1 MPNATYRPMSAAGAA
16 LPMAAPDA
24 ILASHARSADF
35 GLRSHERA
43 DLPPLAN
50 ADLAEAMGRNALLFD
65 HARPV
70 METLYAQIAGTQ
82 SLVLLTDADGVIL
95 HALGDDDFLGRADR
109 VALKPGAAWS
119 ERCRGT
125 NAIGTALALQQ
136 AVQVN
141 GSQHYL
147 QANHF
152 LTCSCAP
159 ILDPRGQVLGALDV
173 SGDQRSRSAH
183 TLALVR
189 MSSQMV
195 ENHLF
200 DQVYEDALRLR
211 FHARPEFLGTLMEG
225 LAAFTPDGR
234 FLAANRSA
242 QFQLGLST
250 AALEAHTFSSLFGL
264 PVSQA
269 LTHARQGPAA
279 LLRLHLPGGVAV
291 SARLESRARAALVAV
306 AVDAPAAA
314 SVAARPRESGG
325 PRFSGLRYLDTGDAQ
340 LAQVLARVGKVVG
353 QDVPVLILGET
364 GTGKEWLARAI
375 HHDSPRRNGPFVAVN
390 CAAIPETLIES
401 ELFGY
406 EEGAFTGARR
416 KGNPGR
422 ILQANGGTLFLDEI
436 GDMPLAMQA
445 RLLRVL
451 QERRVAPLGSGR
463 QVPVDVAVVCA
474 THRNLRTMMAEGRFR
489 DDLYWRLN
497 GLVARL
503 PPLRERSDLPVV
515 VQRLLQTQQSE
526 AGLVD
531 TPPLAAQTLTLL
543 RRHAWPGNLRQLASV
558 LRTAAL
564 MARGEPQIL
573 PEHLPED
580 FLDDLQAD
588 ATDGPAAN
596 PAPTPAARPAA
607 GTGTLDALEQAA
619 LDQAMA
625 AHGGNVSAVARALGL
640 SRNAVYRR
648 LRRQG

>member
-1 MPNATYRPMSAAGAA
+1 MPNAMYRPTPAAGAA
-16 LPMAAPDA
+16 LPLAAPDA
-24 ILASHARSADF
+24 ILASHARSAEF

-43 DLPPLAN
+43 DLPPLAP
-50 ADLAEAMGRNALLFD
+50 AELAEAMARNALLFD

-82 SLVLLTDADGVIL
+82 SLVLLTGADGVIL

-119 ERCRGT
+119 ERSRGT

-136 AVQVN
+136 AVQVH

-152 LTCSCAP
+152 LTCACAP

-173 SGDQRSRSAH
+173 SGDERRRSAH

-200 DQVYEDALRLR
+200 DQLYQDALRLR

-250 AALEAHTFSSLFGL
+250 AALAAHTFGSLFGVA
-264 PVSQA
+264 VSQVLA
-269 LTHARQGPAA
+269 HARQSPGT
-279 LLRLHLPGGVAV
+279 LLRLHLPGGAAV
-291 SARLESRARAALVAV
+291 SARAESQARPAMLTVPAEAPSATATATAASARARQ
-306 AVDAPAAA
+306 
-314 SVAARPRESGG
+314 SGG

-375 HHDSPRRNGPFVAVN
+375 HHDSPRRDGAFVAVN
-390 CAAIPETLIES
+390 CAAIPEALIES

-416 KGNPGR
+416 KGHAGR
-422 ILQANGGTLFLDEI
+422 ILQASGGTLFLDEI

-451 QERRVAPLGSGR
+451 QERSVAPLGSGR
-463 QVPVDVAVVCA
+463 QVPVDLAVVCA
-474 THRNLRTMMAEGRFR
+474 THRNLRAMMAEGRFR

-503 PPLRERSDLPVV
+503 PPLRERSDLAVV

-526 AGLVD
+526 AGLAD
-531 TPPLAAQTLTLL
+531 APPLAPQTLALL

-564 MARGEPQIL
+564 MARGEAQIL
-573 PEHLPED
+573 PEHLPEEL
-580 FLDDLQAD
+580 LDDLQAD
-588 ATDGPAAN
+588 AADG
-596 PAPTPAARPAA
+596 APGAVAPPPSAT
-607 GTGTLDALEQAA
+607 TTLDALEQAA
-619 LDQAMA
+619 LAQAMA
-625 AHGGNVSAVARALGL
+625 THGGNVSAVARALGL

-648 LRRQG
+648 LRRR